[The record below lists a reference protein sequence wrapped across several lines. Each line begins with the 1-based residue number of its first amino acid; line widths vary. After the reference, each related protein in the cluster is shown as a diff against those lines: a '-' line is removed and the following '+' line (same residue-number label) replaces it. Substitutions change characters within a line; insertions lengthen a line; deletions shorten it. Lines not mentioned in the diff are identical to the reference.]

1 MSGFDFTRSP
11 LFGWVGSVRAEQ
23 FDLGPL
29 SLLEAL
35 DVFQRYKGG
44 PGLVISCCDFNE
56 RQHVVDCDCT

>member
-35 DVFQRYKGG
+35 DVFQPYKGG
-44 PGLVISCCDFNE
+44 PGLVSSCCDVCVCAKL
-56 RQHVVDCDCT
+56 R